1 MTSPC
6 GGRNKACLVY
16 RMAGIRCWAC
26 GLVIEPV
33 VAKPPRSITR
43 DMCQTVLSIRTGRSA
58 GAAKIKLNGI
68 YKGFLNFTRYAGD
81 LTLLHMYVPSM
92 ENWKEEYSCSLCF
105 NTLQLGNVT
114 RNIEEHVGI
123 EYIDRDCWELH
134 CLLRQTA
141 FSFKKRNLSK
151 DSEASHLTAGMDGK
165 WSAAKVQF
173 TKQNFE
179 KCFTGCAN
187 CDGAR
192 AQTFQSCELFV
203 CNLCLPTKLR
213 DQNELSPSVHVAF

>member
-1 MTSPC
+1 
-6 GGRNKACLVY
+6 
-16 RMAGIRCWAC
+16 
-26 GLVIEPV
+26 
-33 VAKPPRSITR
+33 
-43 DMCQTVLSIRTGRSA
+43 
-58 GAAKIKLNGI
+58 
-68 YKGFLNFTRYAGD
+68 
-81 LTLLHMYVPSM
+81 MYVPSM

-141 FSFKKRNLSK
+141 FSFKKEIFQKIRKRLTSQQGWTANGLLQKFSLPNK
-151 DSEASHLTAGMDGK
+151 ILKNASP
-165 WSAAKVQF
+165 
-173 TKQNFE
+173 
-179 KCFTGCAN
+179 
-187 CDGAR
+187 GAR
-192 AQTFQSCELFV
+192 TVTVLAQTFQSCELFV